1 MERTELYK
9 TSVAQAL
16 NESVYSR
23 VDNVD
28 YWLDKLV
35 HNYTEACET
44 SNMLEDFM
52 HLFRSV
58 RNMMNDFLGGI
69 TNEQIYHIVKDIIV
83 REIRDRLNITTDEA
97 SDSVLWS
104 EYWET
109 LDKNIGFRM
118 DDYTYFIHVVEHFK
132 NITTGVG

>member
-23 VDNVD
+23 IEVVD

-35 HNYTEACET
+35 YDYTEACET

-52 HLFRSV
+52 HVFKSV
-58 RNMMNDFLGGI
+58 RFLMNDFLGGI

-97 SDSVLWS
+97 SDSVLWD

-109 LDKNIGFRM
+109 LNKNIGFRM